1 MFARTKRVT
10 TAWSLDYS
18 QESFCE
24 DLYYIVLYFI
34 NIMLYCIVLYYII
47 LYYIISYYKIELHS
61 VLLKLYIARK
71 LPKKSLLDKSCKP
84 DFYSITFES
93 YMNEKRSHDTGQNV
107 NKILCEFTQYVSCQ
121 R

>member
-1 MFARTKRVT
+1 
-10 TAWSLDYS
+10 
-18 QESFCE
+18 
-24 DLYYIVLYFI
+24 
-34 NIMLYCIVLYYII
+34 MLYCIVLYYII